1 MMKYRNIDH
10 YLKVFNSNYGKDVNL
25 MNSAGYENALNLLIE
40 NNIEEA
46 NIYETTKAKSKKK
59 FARNVKMPLI

>member
-1 MMKYRNIDH
+1 MKYSSNIDH
-10 YLKVFNSNYGKDVNL
+10 YLKVFNLNYGKDVNL

-46 NIYETTKAKSKKK
+46 NIYETTKAKSEK
-59 FARNVKMPLI
+59 NLQGM

>member
-1 MMKYRNIDH
+1 MKYRNIDH
-10 YLKVFNSNYGKDVNL
+10 YLKVFNLNYGKDVNL

-46 NIYETTKAKSKKK
+46 NIYETTKAKSKK
-59 FARNVKMPLI
+59 NLQGM